1 MQYLPG
7 EHKDQHISCKGIKVY
22 IVWSVPL
29 NLRLQMMPFAKWMI
43 NTIGNLYLPNTNLVK
58 LETKFECKLTRN
70 EKFDNNY
77 CSFHF
82 VKLNWF
88 IYLFKLK
95 KTYPFS
101 NGHVFVIMYLIY
113 SSTLLYFKTDVS
125 NFFYCFYTDLS
136 KRLRKG
142 NIAFSHNND

>member
-95 KTYPFS
+95 KTISLKQWTCICYNVLNLLKYSIIFQ
-101 NGHVFVIMYLIY
+101 NRCFKFFLLFLHWFV
-113 SSTLLYFKTDVS
+113 
-125 NFFYCFYTDLS
+125 
-136 KRLRKG
+136 
-142 NIAFSHNND
+142 